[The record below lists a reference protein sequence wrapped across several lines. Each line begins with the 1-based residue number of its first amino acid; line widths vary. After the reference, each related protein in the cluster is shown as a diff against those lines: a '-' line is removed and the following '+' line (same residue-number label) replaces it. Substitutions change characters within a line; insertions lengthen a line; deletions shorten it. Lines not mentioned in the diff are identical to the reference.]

1 MINQFINVIL
11 FVDKRSYNPYNPW
24 EQELEALRERELSSN
39 MKRPREIILDEE
51 DLVEST
57 FKESYICPECGR
69 ETKNKKQLYRHA
81 AQVKLLFDKN
91 IYGDFSFIFEFLI
104 LSFNRN
110 IPFRFIFHIS
120 Y

>member
-1 MINQFINVIL
+1 MINQFINLIL

-39 MKRPREIILDEE
+39 MKRPREITLDEE
-51 DLVEST
+51 ELVEST

-81 AQVKLLFDKN
+81 AQVKLFFNKD
-91 IYGDFSFIFEFLI
+91 IYRYFSFFGHSINF
-104 LSFNRN
+104 
-110 IPFRFIFHIS
+110 
-120 Y
+120 